1 MTKIPSALNKV
12 FWGLLFVL
20 IDFNINHFDILP
32 DFIGY
37 IIVVFGL
44 SELVPFSHL
53 FSKARFVAIVLAGC
67 SIPAMFMV
75 EINLLD
81 GFQPSEDVFMILIA
95 ATILTLIHL
104 VFIYFFLKGL
114 MELAVKSN
122 LPGLA
127 EKTQKQLTAYMVVS
141 LAVAALSPF
150 ALNLTDQKAIFLIFT
165 SAIASFVVQIMV
177 LALIRRFRSKFM
189 SLKPE

>member
-32 DFIGY
+32 DLIGY

-44 SELVPFSHL
+44 NELIPFSHL
-53 FSKARFVAIVLAGC
+53 FSKARVMAIVLAVC
-67 SIPAMFMV
+67 SIPAMLMV
-75 EINLLD
+75 EINMLD

-95 ATILTLIHL
+95 ATILNLIHL
-104 VFIYFFLKGL
+104 VFIYFLLKGL
-114 MELAVKSN
+114 MELATKSN
-122 LPGLA
+122 LSELA
-127 EKTQKQLTAYMVVS
+127 AKTQKQLTAYMVVS
-141 LAVAALSPF
+141 LAAAALSPF
-150 ALNLTDQKAIFLIFT
+150 VLNLTDQKATILIIT
-165 SAIASFVVQIMV
+165 SAIASFVVHIMV
-177 LALIRRFRSKFM
+177 LALIRSFRSKFM